1 MLNGRGFD
9 RHAEI
14 EAAETIVA
22 SMKIAMQFVRVPVG
36 ISMSI
41 AWVRDNAAF
50 SDFIERIYEALE
62 RDNR

>member
-1 MLNGRGFD
+1 MLNGRVFD

-14 EAAETIVA
+14 EAAETFIA
-22 SMKIAMQFVRVPVG
+22 SMKIAMQFARDPVG

-41 AWVRDNAAF
+41 AWARDNAAF
-50 SDFIERIYEALE
+50 PDFIERIYEALE